1 MYMKRFLPVM
11 ALVVMVQLA
20 DAQRT
25 TQYITHTIQKGET
38 LSALSARY
46 KTTVGDIMRL
56 NGMHTNSKLSIGQK
70 VKIPVNGSRV
80 QREETAAAPAQQ
92 AATPAIQQQV
102 QAAQPAAG
110 SGAVHIVKKGETLY
124 KISRDYHVTINQ
136 LKQWNNLSGDKVSI
150 GQHLVVGAGETAA
163 AAQQPQQVAPQPAA
177 TTPVQQAP
185 ASQPERNTTT
195 PANTTAPNTASPA
208 TAQPAQQQQPAV
220 TQPVSNSST
229 VPATTAPASQP
240 EHTSVTSTSVSP
252 AVAKAESEI
261 DPAKVGPAGYFAPLF
276 GVDVEGRSLAD
287 LTGTA
292 MTFKTE
298 SGWVDKKYYILV
310 NNVSPG
316 SIVKVSTPDGSKT
329 IYAKVLWNMKD
340 MKENEGLTF
349 RISSAA
355 ADALGITSD
364 RFDLRIAYYD

>member
-56 NGMHTNSKLSIGQK
+56 NGMHTSSKLSIGQK
-70 VKIPVNGSRV
+70 VKIPVNGSKV
-80 QREETAAAPAQQ
+80 QREEAAAAPAQQ
-92 AATPAIQQQV
+92 AAAPAIQQQV
-102 QAAQPAAG
+102 QAAQPAG
-110 SGAVHIVKKGETLY
+110 SGTVHIVKKGETLY

-163 AAQQPQQVAPQPAA
+163 AAQQPQQVTPQPAA

-185 ASQPERNTTT
+185 ASQPEHSNTTT
-195 PANTTAPNTASPA
+195 PANTPAPNTASPA
-208 TAQPAQQQQPAV
+208 TTQPAQQQQPV
-220 TQPVSNSST
+220 TAPVNNNSTTTPAST
-229 VPATTAPASQP
+229 TPASQP
-240 EHTSVTSTSVSP
+240 EHTSVTSTAVSP

-276 GVDVEGRSLAD
+276 GIDVEGRSLAD